1 MFQGVLKKHPKF
13 AFALFA
19 LLCGSTLFLVF
30 SDDYSKTFEDNLVP
44 EFVGVAVELALII
57 FVLDIIAL
65 KQEKKRSRQLEK
77 RAREYLRFIVVN
89 LLKDSRV
96 FDKARS
102 VLPSIVEYE
111 SNRNDF
117 KFFASERARSN
128 EVIDALVRVLATSE
142 SEVHEHIQ
150 NHVSIE
156 LASFHSL
163 FPIVAEISE
172 DHFKTWGRIVY
183 FLTKVAK
190 GDDIESNIIAVLQ
203 KIKKFDEK
211 TGEVFGDL
219 S

>member
-1 MFQGVLKKHPKF
+1 MFQGVLKRHPKF

-19 LLCGSTLFLVF
+19 LLCGAVLFLVF
-30 SDDYSKTFEDNLVP
+30 SDDYFTTFEQNLVP

-89 LLKDSRV
+89 LLKDSKIFEKTRV
-96 FDKARS
+96 

-111 SNRNDF
+111 SNRHDF

-128 EVIDALVRVLATSE
+128 DVIDALVRVLATSE
-142 SEVHEHIQ
+142 SDIQAHIQ
-150 NHVSIE
+150 NHVAIE

-163 FPIVAEISE
+163 FPIV
-172 DHFKTWGRIVY
+172 
-183 FLTKVAK
+183 
-190 GDDIESNIIAVLQ
+190 
-203 KIKKFDEK
+203 
-211 TGEVFGDL
+211 
-219 S
+219 